1 MRFAFLMALT
11 ACATYRVVPPAPLA
25 AGVRPIVLR
34 TEKSRLWL
42 SSAGEDCAVGRVFA
56 EGDAALATV
65 AGPEKGVL
73 ASADGGRTWTFAA
86 GPYDFRE
93 VIFAGGH
100 IYPRSAARILPSEDR
115 GGGWGSAPGGS
126 SRRPPHTP
134 APRAG

>member
-65 AGPEKGVL
+65 AGPGEGGL
-73 ASADGGRTWTFAA
+73 PPADGGRTSTFA
-86 GPYDFRE
+86 P
-93 VIFAGGH
+93 
-100 IYPRSAARILPSEDR
+100 
-115 GGGWGSAPGGS
+115 
-126 SRRPPHTP
+126 PPHPFPP
-134 APRAG
+134 AIFPPRAP

>member
-1 MRFAFLMALT
+1 MRFAFLRGLT
-11 ACATYRVVPPAPLA
+11 ACAAYRVVPPAPLA

-73 ASADGGRTWTFAA
+73 ASADGGRNRAFPAW
-86 GPYDFRE
+86 PYYFRE
-93 VIFAGGH
+93 VLF
-100 IYPRSAARILPSEDR
+100 
-115 GGGWGSAPGGS
+115 PGGPVAAS
-126 SRRPPHTP
+126 CASPSWPQH
-134 APRAG
+134 G

>member
-1 MRFAFLMALT
+1 MRFAFLRGLT
-11 ACATYRVVPPAPLA
+11 ACAAYRVVPPAPLA

-73 ASADGGRTWTFAA
+73 ASADGGRTWAFAP
-86 GPYDFRE
+86 GPYHFPA
-93 VIFAGGH
+93 VTF
-100 IYPRSAARILPSEDR
+100 P
-115 GGGWGSAPGGS
+115 
-126 SRRPPHTP
+126 RRPHPP
-134 APRAG
+134 P